1 MTSWAL
7 LRLKLS
13 ALRLLRTMAV
23 ASLTGRS
30 KSEAAIG
37 LAFGLVFGLSFT
49 GVLMAIAVAGER
61 EASFLDPPKCAKVSM
76 PRAKNLSWSLGKAA
90 TSSSSLAFRSASVK
104 GSVYKNTLLIMRRF
118 N

>member
-37 LAFGLVFGLSFT
+37 LAFGLSFT